1 MAIFTVMTGIHS
13 IDINPDDLDTIK
25 ANVTYDFMDTDNG
38 YPYSGGFY
46 VIFGSGDTA
55 NEMEIKI
62 RDGIIANS
70 IYVHQVVLDPTRIYS
85 LQLRRN

>member
-62 RDGIIANS
+62 RDGIIASALNLTS
-70 IYVHQVVLDPTRIYS
+70 INIDPTRLYT